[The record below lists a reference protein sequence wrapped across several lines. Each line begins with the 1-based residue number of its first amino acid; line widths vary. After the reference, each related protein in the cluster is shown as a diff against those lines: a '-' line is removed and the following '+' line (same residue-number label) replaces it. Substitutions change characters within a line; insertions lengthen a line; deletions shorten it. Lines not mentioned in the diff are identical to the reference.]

1 MATLRERERGPS
13 SPVGVGDLL
22 ACDAPVWQLF
32 STPARIPSEAPLQGC
47 RYCGGARPL
56 DACDGYYTCEDCGAL
71 VERIISTG
79 AEWRYFGGGA
89 ENAGASRKDPSRCG
103 MPFNDLMPNSSYNLT
118 LAGGAGRDCRI
129 TKKYHMWNT
138 SNYRERIMY
147 HTFETMSVR
156 AAHHGITSA
165 VVEEA
170 KALYKRVSDSK
181 IIIRG
186 DNRVGIIASC
196 IYMSCKMHKVPRS
209 TREVAKIFD
218 IDHTLMTRGC
228 KILLPFI
235 DTHLDSCEPLD
246 FVGRFASRLSMSC
259 ADQMQCKRVVATIE
273 ALGISTEN
281 TPPAVA
287 AAGILLC
294 QHWWPSQQ
302 PLDTVTAR
310 MKTTKPMCETVASVS
325 GISAVTVS
333 KCFQKLL
340 GHKDV
345 ILKHIEHL

>member
-1 MATLRERERGPS
+1 MAGFGHCD
-13 SPVGVGDLL
+13 SPIWRIFSDE
-22 ACDAPVWQLF
+22 DAP
-32 STPARIPSEAPLQGC
+32 PAERHAQAALSSC
-47 RYCGGARPL
+47 RYCGGNGAL

-71 VERIISTG
+71 VERIIYAG

-89 ENAGASRKDPSRCG
+89 ENAGGGSKKDPSRCG
-103 MPFNDLMPNSSYNLT
+103 MPFNVLMPNSSYNLT
-118 LAGGAGRDCRI
+118 LAGSGRDCRI

-138 SNYRERIMY
+138 SNYRERVMY

-156 AAHHGITSA
+156 AQHSGIASA
-165 VVEEA
+165 VIEEA

-186 DNRVGIIASC
+186 DNRAGIIASC

-209 TREVAKIFD
+209 TREVAKMFD
-218 IDHTLMTRGC
+218 IEHTLMTRGC
-228 KILLPFI
+228 KTLLPFI

-246 FVGRFASRLSMSC
+246 FVARFASRLSMSC
-259 ADQMQCKRVVATIE
+259 ADQLQCKRLVATIE

-287 AAGILLC
+287 AAGILLF
-294 QHWWPSQQ
+294 QHWWPS
-302 PLDTVTAR
+302 PATAPAGGAAESRSRTKALCDTIAV
-310 MKTTKPMCETVASVS
+310 VS

-333 KCFQKLL
+333 KCFHKLL

-345 ILKHIEHL
+345 ILKHIENL